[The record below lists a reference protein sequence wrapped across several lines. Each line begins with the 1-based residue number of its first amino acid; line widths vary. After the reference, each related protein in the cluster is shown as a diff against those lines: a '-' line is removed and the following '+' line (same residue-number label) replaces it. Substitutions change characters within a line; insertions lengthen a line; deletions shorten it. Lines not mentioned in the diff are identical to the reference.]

1 MFNTL
6 LESNAKRQRS
16 VGGTVFSVV
25 GHVAVLFAA
34 IYVTAH
40 AGIKSQKE
48 KVEKIQFA
56 EMKKPE
62 PPPPP
67 KEPPP
72 PKDVVVAPPPPKG
85 FQVLTAPVNIPD
97 VIPNVDLTKKVTD
110 EADFSGKGVAGGT
123 GKGVAGGT
131 GPVTDQPYFDFQ
143 VEKQAAQV
151 PGGPQPRYPDM
162 LQSAGIDGQVL
173 AQFVIDTTG
182 KADMS
187 TFKILKSDNDLFT
200 SEVKNTL
207 PKMRFYPAEVGG
219 RKVKELVQLP
229 FAFSIKK

>member
-6 LESNAKRQRS
+6 LESKPKKARTL
-16 VGGTVFSVV
+16 GGTIFSVV
-25 GHVAVLFAA
+25 AHVVLLTGA

-40 AGIKSQKE
+40 AAIKNEKE

-56 EMKKPE
+56 EMKKE

-67 KEPPP
+67 KPPP
-72 PKDVVVAPPPPKG
+72 PKDVIVAPPPPKG

-97 VIPNVDLTKKVTD
+97 VIPTVDLTKKVTD
-110 EADFSGKGVAGGT
+110 EADFTGKGVAGGNS
-123 GKGVAGGT
+123 KGVAGGT
-131 GPVTDQPYFDFQ
+131 GPVGDQPYFDFQ
-143 VEKQAAQV
+143 VEKQAAQA
-151 PGGPQPRYPDM
+151 PGSPSPRYPDM
-162 LQSAGIDGQVL
+162 LQSAGIPGEVL

-187 TFKILKSDNDLFT
+187 TFKVLKSDNDLFT
-200 SEVKNTL
+200 QEIKNTL

-229 FAFSIKK
+229 FTFKLQK